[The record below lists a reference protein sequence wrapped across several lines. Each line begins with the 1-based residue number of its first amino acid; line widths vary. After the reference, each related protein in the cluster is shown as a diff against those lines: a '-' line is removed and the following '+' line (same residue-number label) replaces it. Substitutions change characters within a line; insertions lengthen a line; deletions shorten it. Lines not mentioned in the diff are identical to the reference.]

1 MPDALA
7 IARVR
12 RARSCRPLRHG
23 LALMLAL
30 SPMNGVRAFERYINF
45 DLAPQPLGTALV
57 AFANQTGMTALVDGE
72 LASGLQS
79 SSVIGRFS
87 PQDALQVL
95 LAGTGL
101 VIRYA
106 GANAFTVGL
115 PPPQASVGT
124 QRSPWSPVQ

>member
-30 SPMNGVRAFERYINF
+30 SPMNGVRAIERYINF

-115 PPPQASVGT
+115 PPPQASAGT
-124 QRSPWSPVQ
+124 QRSPSSPVQ